1 MFRSKTKKWTICLL
15 WSALNKMMSYR
26 QHFKLDFTDCCQSY
40 LCTVFHWHFVG
51 RLSSQTL
58 LSLAIYSKSAAIV
71 LKLWNEGSP
80 HLFCALAVCH
90 CIRRVSSQKW
100 YTTVQSNIA
109 LIRDLLYISNYFSL
123 SVHSGVLIMLVVLLL
138 QCIYWYFFFRKLWN
152 EGCPHLFCAQALA
165 EYLVALYRPLALS
178 TTIGKHRCFDVW

>member
-1 MFRSKTKKWTICLL
+1 
-15 WSALNKMMSYR
+15 MMSYR

-138 QCIYWYFFFRKLWN
+138 QCIYWYFFFSK
-152 EGCPHLFCAQALA
+152 ALKW
-165 EYLVALYRPLALS
+165 RLS
-178 TTIGKHRCFDVW
+178 TSILCTSIGRVSSGFVLATCSIDNYWQTSVFWWWWWWLWWWRCCLF